1 MSVPPT
7 VVARRL
13 LLAAA
18 SLQAASASADL
29 RIASAS
35 ADAATF
41 TITTEPEHPIS
52 PNLYSIF
59 FETEINFGSE
69 GGLYAEL
76 LHNRDFERLGRDKW
90 GGLEPEDNDPQPG
103 LDPHEPPAIPTD
115 YSPWKAVGDAEL
127 SIDNTTAPFG
137 TNPNSLRVRGDKG
150 EGISNPG
157 YWGIGVRV
165 GVGFKLSMY
174 ALAPTAPVRFNA
186 SVRCATGE
194 AVSSTVLTTTGVI
207 APGGWKLLNAT
218 LPAPKRGCG
227 AADGGSFELTLL
239 DDASEVVLDGVSLT
253 HEDAVEGLFRKDIFE
268 KIKAM
273 KPGFVRSPG
282 GNYLE
287 GFGQRTRWDWKA
299 TLGPAAA
306 RPGHY
311 NGAWGYWVTDGM
323 GLYELLR
330 LSELL
335 GCASQISIYTG
346 YSMGAP
352 YVPLNESAPFA
363 ADAVD
368 LLEYANGAVGSKWGA
383 RRAAMGHAA
392 PFGLTRLEVGNEEA
406 DMASY
411 ASHYKL
417 ITDAIWKADPAVHVV
432 ASGRWGPAIDGNP
445 CLGGARCDEWDDHY
459 YRTPDAMA
467 ALHTAYDVGSY
478 NRSLPRVFVGE
489 FAANHDDTIGSL
501 RSAVAEALFMIGF
514 ERNADV
520 VTASSYAPLLNK
532 MGGTQWSVDLINFNA
547 THLFTHPSYYAQTML
562 SAARQATT
570 LKAARSGGHATWAAV
585 ASASPSA
592 RGGGGG
598 GGGGGGVIGA
608 EDVGD
613 VTVKM
618 ANYNASA
625 LSVTV
630 SVAGGRAPTH
640 IGATVLTADSPD
652 AVNSLDEPEAVV
664 PAANALKVQWDG
676 KSSTFVVPMPPWS
689 VAVLRVSFPKEAV
702 EMVERS

>member
-1 MSVPPT
+1 M
-7 VVARRL
+7 
-13 LLAAA
+13 
-18 SLQAASASADL
+18 QASAP
-29 RIASAS
+29 

-41 TITTEPEHPIS
+41 SISAEPEHPIS

-90 GGLEPEDNDPQPG
+90 GGLEPGDDPRVPG

-115 YSPWKAVGDAEL
+115 FSPWKPIGNAAL
-127 SIDNTTAPFG
+127 SIENATAPFD
-137 TNPNSLRVRGDKG
+137 TNPHSLRVRGGTGDG
-150 EGISNPG
+150 VSNPG

-174 ALAPTAPVRFNA
+174 ALAVGSAVRFNA
-186 SVRCATGE
+186 SVRCASGE
-194 AVSSTVLTTTGVI
+194 AVSSAVVTTAGVI
-207 APGGWKLLNAT
+207 APGGWKLLNTT
-218 LPAPKRGCG
+218 LPAPRRACG
-227 AADGGSFELTLL
+227 AADGGSFALTLL

-253 HEDAVEGLFRKDIFE
+253 HDDAVEGLFRRDIFE

-287 GFGQRTRWDWKA
+287 GFGLRTRWDWKA

-306 RPGHY
+306 RRGHY
-311 NGAWGYWVTDGM
+311 NAAWGYWVTDGL
-323 GLYELLR
+323 GVFELLR

-335 GCASQISIYTG
+335 GCASQISVYTG
-346 YSMGAP
+346 YSMGAK
-352 YVPLNESAPFA
+352 YVPLNESSSFA
-363 ADAVD
+363 ADAVH
-368 LLEYANGAVGSKWGA
+368 LLQFANGAASTPWGA
-383 RRAAMGHAA
+383 KRAEMGHAA
-392 PFGLTRLEVGNEEA
+392 PFGLARLEVGNEES
-406 DMASY
+406 DMAGY

-432 ASGRWGPAIDGNP
+432 ASGRWGPPIAGNP

-478 NRSLPRVFVGE
+478 NRSWPHVFVGE
-489 FAANHDDTIGSL
+489 FAANGDKTIGSL
-501 RSAVAEALFMIGF
+501 RSAIAEALFMIGF

-532 MGGTQWSVDLINFNA
+532 IGGTQWSVDLLNFNC
-547 THLFTHPSYYAQTML
+547 THLFAHPSYYAQTML

-570 LKAARSGGHATWAAV
+570 LKATQSGGHGTWAAV
-585 ASASPSA
+585 ASASPST

-598 GGGGGGVIGA
+598 GGGLDDYEHA
-608 EDVGD
+608 VGD

-625 LSVTV
+625 LPVTV
-630 SVAGGRAPTH
+630 SVAGGRAPTR
-640 IGATVLTADSPD
+640 ISATVLTADSPD

-676 KSSTFVVPMPPWS
+676 KSSMFVVPMPAWS
-689 VAVLRVSFPKEAV
+689 VAVLLVSFSKDVA